1 MDGNLYLGEEQ
12 VTTKKE
18 KSVTQELE
26 EGTAR
31 LNNFIPNLR
40 DDSESNNSNIGTGGG
55 ARTGWGTGV
64 KSGNSVSGIKI
75 SKEGGVGSAIDENA
89 SVSKQTIQ
97 ALRYLF
103 KAGRYIIIFADQL
116 FLSYF
121 ILSYF
126 ILSYLILIISLFSH
140 VNFM

>member
-103 KAGRYIIIFADQL
+103 KAGRYIIIFADQF
-116 FLSYF
+116 FLSYP
-121 ILSYF
+121 IS
-126 ILSYLILIISLFSH
+126 SHLILIISLFSH